1 MERDEYVA
9 RQRERFRAARKG
21 KGSGKL
27 KFVGAGILAA
37 LVVIVVVAAFALV
50 SAGPTMLVL
59 GALHSSDGLS
69 FVPALGFWQ
78 TLGSLFVIGSVGRA
92 FHPTQTGS
100 KS

>member
-1 MERDEYVA
+1 MKKRPVLSTPAFAVA
-9 RQRERFRAARKG
+9 
-21 KGSGKL
+21 
-27 KFVGAGILAA
+27 AA
-37 LVVIVVVAAFALV
+37 LAVLGAAILY
-50 SAGPTMLVL
+50 AGPTMLVL

-92 FHPTQTGS
+92 FHLSALIPTTGS